1 MGETAIVAAAV
12 SASRARP
19 NLGSA
24 ASGDGSNSME
34 AQATPSRKTAARL
47 SVTHRTSSEHQRLA
61 IARYLPQVATRY
73 LPRRVLACVLLIAA
87 VFAAMQALDYHKDV
101 PSNDTY
107 QYAKQTLHFIGHSPA
122 QAVHEATVMFCEDG
136 GPTTSTAS
144 DEAGSGSVK
153 SLTAEQCLR
162 DYRHGLTPDA
172 PQYLAI
178 FTSRPG
184 YPALAAPFAAAFG
197 LRFGMWAAA
206 LLCTL
211 LASFVAFALLRA
223 AGCGWRAAALGQAL
237 FLAAPTGYWGTR
249 MLTDGPSLATV
260 LLMLLGAVW
269 MAKGRIRDGAIVF
282 AAGLLTGFVVR
293 YSSEQLAVLLIA
305 LAALGSWW
313 RVSGARTKGVK
324 ALAIAAGAGFVVS
337 EAASALLGWPGLTE
351 SMQDTFTKHF
361 ERPPVSDPE
370 WDLVKSGLHFWF
382 YFPVYDS
389 TALLTAGAL
398 VVLAVLLV
406 RRRAVY
412 GVLVVAVAA
421 TGLGAV
427 VAHPVASQ
435 ADRLMVPI
443 WLVLA
448 LGLPPLVDP
457 FLRPRPRPLESRTAD
472 PLIPLAA
479 VTVGEKA
486 L

>member
-1 MGETAIVAAAV
+1 M
-12 SASRARP
+12 
-19 NLGSA
+19 
-24 ASGDGSNSME
+24 
-34 AQATPSRKTAARL
+34 
-47 SVTHRTSSEHQRLA
+47 
-61 IARYLPQVATRY
+61 ATRY

-107 QYAKQTLHFIGHSPA
+107 QYAKQTLRIIGHSPA
-122 QAVHEATVMFCEDG
+122 QAIHEATVMFCEDG
-136 GPTTSTAS
+136 GPTTSTAT
-144 DEAGSGSVK
+144 DESGSGSTK
-153 SLTAEQCLR
+153 PLTADQCLR
-162 DYRHGLTPDA
+162 AYRDGLTPDT

-184 YPALAAPFAAAFG
+184 YPLLAAPFAAAFG
-197 LRFGMWAAA
+197 LRFGLWAAA

-211 LASFVAFALLRA
+211 LAGLIVLALLRA

-237 FLAAPTGYWGTR
+237 YLAAPTGYWGSR

-269 MAKGRIRDGAIVF
+269 MVRGRIRDGALVF
-282 AAGLLTGFVVR
+282 TAGTLTGFLVR
-293 YSSEQLAVLLIA
+293 YSSEQLAALLIA
-305 LAALGSWW
+305 LAAVVCWW

-324 ALAIAAGAGFVVS
+324 ALAIAAGAGFAVS
-337 EAASALLGWPGLTE
+337 EAASALLGWPGLTQ

-361 ERPPVSDPE
+361 ERPPVRDPA

-406 RRRAVY
+406 RRGAVY

-427 VAHPVASQ
+427 FAHPVASQ
-435 ADRLMVPI
+435 ADRLLAPI

-448 LGLPPLVDP
+448 LGLPPLVEQ
-457 FLRPRPRPLESRTAD
+457 FLRPRPRPLASQAPD
-472 PLIPLAA
+472 SLIPLAA